1 MTGKTT
7 PGIEWKVNDIN
18 TRLLTVHVVT
28 QRMDCIKSVWLSKC
42 HTDWCY
48 KCKFYI
54 FVIPTN
60 CTCPLIIFCDITV
73 ISSTFRPTQ
82 AIFREKTNTK
92 EYIFDMKCHRGC
104 SFIPLACAEC
114 DDSVPFSGASS
125 IPLCYVPF
133 PAILLRQLFFHPP
146 SPHLAIY
153 FLVYLSILLFPNSYI
168 IPFWEF
174 LFSSIFCTCLAIK
187 NGTP

>member
-1 MTGKTT
+1 MISIQDCWRCTSWRS
-7 PGIEWKVNDIN
+7 E
-18 TRLLTVHVVT
+18 RTVSSLS
-28 QRMDCIKSVWLSKC
+28 DSKC

-60 CTCPLIIFCDITV
+60 CTCSLIIFCDITV
-73 ISSTFRPTQ
+73 ISSTFPPTQ

-92 EYIFDMKCHRGC
+92 EYIFDMKCHREC

-114 DDSVPFSGASS
+114 DGSLPFSGASS

-153 FLVYLSILLFPNSYI
+153 FLVYLSILLFPNSYTGCFTTLGHNCRRWFPRSLWWKKFI
-168 IPFWEF
+168 
-174 LFSSIFCTCLAIK
+174 
-187 NGTP
+187 